1 MISGLD
7 IPTMLLQPLEW
18 KQLHTLVI
26 GADLSDRRDIAEFT
40 NLLMKLHSPV
50 LEDVTVEF
58 RIFDRRPIDTLYD
71 AGYINACLKFDAALS
86 RFPRHRLS
94 FLGVSFFHARKL
106 LWMRELGQLFPT
118 LRDRNRL
125 AVDHESSERFGH
137 SSATV

>member
-1 MISGLD
+1 
-7 IPTMLLQPLEW
+7 MLLRQLEW
-18 KQLHTLVI
+18 KRLRTLVI
-26 GADLSDRRDIAEFT
+26 CVELSYKTPIEDFT
-40 NLLMKLHSPV
+40 DLLMKLHSPV